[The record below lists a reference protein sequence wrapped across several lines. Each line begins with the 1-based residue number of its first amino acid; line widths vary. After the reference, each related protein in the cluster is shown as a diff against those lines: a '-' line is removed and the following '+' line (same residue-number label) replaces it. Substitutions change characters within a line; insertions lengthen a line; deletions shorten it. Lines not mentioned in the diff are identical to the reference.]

1 MFGFLRRTT
10 GNCFQIKIPMIKT
23 LTRTVIIREYDFKK
37 ICQRAIPGSIW
48 IKNGLYD
55 RASFEPCLRV
65 ALEQEYVLRIL
76 QGKTPYQSHP
86 LPTGVDSLLYHLR
99 DRLYNR
105 DYASWHQEEDEQGY
119 IWVWCRKNTPK
130 TRLGLATFE
139 RQYVVADTLTE
150 NTV

>member
-1 MFGFLRRTT
+1 
-10 GNCFQIKIPMIKT
+10 MIKT

-37 ICQRAIPGSIW
+37 ICQAYLPGRIYV
-48 IKNGLYD
+48 KDGLYD
-55 RASFEPCLRV
+55 SADFNPCLRV
-65 ALEQEYVLRIL
+65 ALEQECVLKIL
-76 QGKTPYQSHP
+76 QGKTPQHPHP
-86 LPTGVDSLLYHLR
+86 LPAGVDSLLYHLR

-130 TRLGLATFE
+130 TRLGFATFK
-139 RQYVVADTLTE
+139 RQYGVADRSTE